1 MGKFINNMKLFF
13 RAKDGGKDSTVTGY
27 WLIESKS
34 LFSIVLLRFDGF
46 SRDAFHTHAFNSI
59 SWLISG
65 ELQEKFKS
73 NYRQLNLY
81 QPSFKSIITKKEDF
95 HKVNSKGVSWVLS
108 FRGRWDKTWK
118 EHTEQDNTYTLSKG
132 RKIL

>member
-1 MGKFINNMKLFF
+1 MKLFF
-13 RAKDGGKDSTVTGY
+13 KAKDGGQESTVTGY

-65 ELQEKFKS
+65 GLEEKFKS
-73 NYRQLNLY
+73 NHRQIKWYDPN
-81 QPSFKSIITKKEDF
+81 FKPIITKKDDF
-95 HKVNSKGVSWVLS
+95 HKVNSRGVSWVIS
-108 FRGRWDKTWK
+108 FRGRWDKSWK
-118 EHTEQDNTYTLSKG
+118 EHTEQENTYTLQNG
-132 RKIL
+132 RKRL

>member
-1 MGKFINNMKLFF
+1 MKLFF
-13 RAKDGGKDSTVTGY
+13 KAKDGGKDSTVTGY

-59 SWLISG
+59 SWLLYG
-65 ELQEKFKS
+65 GLEEKFKS
-73 NYRQLNLY
+73 NYKRLNWY
-81 QPSFKSIITKKEDF
+81 SPSIVPIITKKDDF
-95 HKVNSKGVSWVLS
+95 HKVNSLGTSWVIS

-118 EHTEQDNTYTLSKG
+118 EHTEQNNTYTLSKG
-132 RKIL
+132 RKRL